1 MSHSDRPTLRYE
13 TPALIAAL
21 SYSALRHASSTAI
34 FQRGKAYAGCG
45 AVRVLSEESGDTPAI
60 YAAVTGTDTY
70 AAEVWRGICRR
81 ADDAREDRLNVRY
94 RASSRAAGFGHELSV
109 ATVSNPALQLN
120 PSRSPIAAS
129 AATTQDAEHSASA
142 ATQRVYAGGIVAQW
156 LDLPVAN

>member
-1 MSHSDRPTLRYE
+1 VALASHGLGLNPLTGLPQSG
-13 TPALIAAL
+13 L
-21 SYSALRHASSTAI
+21 SWVPGL
-34 FQRGKAYAGCG
+34 
-45 AVRVLSEESGDTPAI
+45 
-60 YAAVTGTDTY
+60 
-70 AAEVWRGICRR
+70 
-81 ADDAREDRLNVRY
+81 
-94 RASSRAAGFGHELSV
+94 GHELSV